1 MQFVMQFLGYSII
14 LGVSLLM
21 IYAFVKVL
29 LYALSAI
36 EDSNDD

>member
-1 MQFVMQFLGYSII
+1 MQFVMQVFGYLII

-21 IYAFVKVL
+21 VFAFVKVL